1 MHPVSGIITVKTS
14 GGPSWD
20 RELVARHHLTVE
32 ARDDL
37 GHGNRN
43 TVQLVVNIHDV
54 NDNPPVFAHS
64 RYEARLRENDPDFEM
79 PLKVDATDADLNG
92 KETLYSNYFRYII
105 FSPFLFLHI
114 ILVFCPLFL
123 YFLKMISL
131 FFFLSSLHLL
141 FYSFIKFYFW
151 EECNYN
157 EKYSFIFVSSHNCNF
172 CNKINFFFFL
182 PSFLLFSF
190 NFNSNN
196 PFN

>member
-1 MHPVSGIITVKTS
+1 MWDIRSENVFLRLYLHPVSGIITVKTS

-79 PLKVDATDADLNG
+79 PLKVEATDSDLNG
-92 KETLYSNYFRYII
+92 EKKITFG
-105 FSPFLFLHI
+105 
-114 ILVFCPLFL
+114 C
-123 YFLKMISL
+123 
-131 FFFLSSLHLL
+131 FFLQ
-141 FYSFIKFYFW
+141 YIFI
-151 EECNYN
+151 
-157 EKYSFIFVSSHNCNF
+157 V
-172 CNKINFFFFL
+172 FL
-182 PSFLLFSF
+182 T
-190 NFNSNN
+190 N
-196 PFN
+196 